1 MTSAHILQELFNTTQ
16 LHCLPASITCI
27 LNPDVALDLSNV
39 CYHILK
45 CSKNPITIHY
55 SATEA
60 FKQQKGDY

>member
-39 CYHILK
+39 CCHI
-45 CSKNPITIHY
+45 
-55 SATEA
+55 
-60 FKQQKGDY
+60 Q